1 MKKLSML
8 QVLFAAGILFAT
20 NSTMYGE
27 ESSKPTKKECSKK
40 KEVKESSDKKKVIK
54 AEKGHENGKECMK
67 KIEREINDLLKKFK
81 KGKVTAQ
88 QANDQLDIIS
98 EKVTKAVRKMQKDDT
113 HMWKVHKHTLERKV
127 KEARSYIETHTK

>member
-20 NSTMYGE
+20 NSAMYGE
-27 ESSKPTKKECSKK
+27 ESSKSTKKECSKK
-40 KEVKESSDKKKVIK
+40 ESSNKKKNIK
-54 AEKGHENGKECMK
+54 TEKSHESGKECMK

-88 QANDQLDIIS
+88 QANDQLDMIS
-98 EKVTKAVRKMQKDDT
+98 EKVTKAVRKMQKDDI